1 MFPATT
7 KQGGMCYGFPD
18 TCKTPTPG
26 GPVPTPYPNFAQ
38 PAQARVDTVSRKVK
52 ICKKKVLTKKS
63 VIPLSTGDE
72 AGNLGGVISNMFKG
86 QAKFR
91 RGSNKVKVEGHPI
104 VYLGCQTAQNGNN
117 ANVPVG
123 NHVAPSQTKVF
134 IGG

>member
-7 KQGGMCYGFPD
+7 KQGGQCFAMPD

-26 GPVPTPYPNFAQ
+26 GPVPTPYPNFAF
-38 PAQARVDTVSRKVK
+38 PNQARGDTCSKKVK

-63 VIPLSTGDE
+63 IIPQSTGDE
-72 AGNLGGVISNMFKG
+72 AGNLGGVISNQFKG

-91 RGSNKVKVEGHPI
+91 RYSNKVKIEGQSI
-104 VYLGCQTAQNGNN
+104 VFLTCQTAQNGNN

-123 NHVAPSQTKVF
+123 NHIIPSQTKVF
-134 IGG
+134 IGS